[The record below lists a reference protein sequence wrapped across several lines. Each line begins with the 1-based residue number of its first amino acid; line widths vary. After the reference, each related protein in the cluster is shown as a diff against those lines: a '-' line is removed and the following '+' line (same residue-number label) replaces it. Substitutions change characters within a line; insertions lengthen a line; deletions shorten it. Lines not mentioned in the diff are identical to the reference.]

1 MLLFFEHI
9 VLTVKVSSKEE
20 FMYDKFIEYLKTY
33 KKKTIKLSELEKL
46 PDGSRNYEDFEAC
59 INKLVENE
67 VLAEKGDKINSLSLS
82 YNINHYKLKK
92 DKIDEINTYIFKF
105 SKEIDLGEYFKLSE
119 ETFHN
124 DLPFIHIVDD
134 YILKNGF
141 PKSYVT
147 SQERSFNISGDEKWI
162 DEKNGKKIL
171 ERIKVW
177 DKLKIENDSDP
188 LMLAVNQK
196 GFESSIHYHLI
207 VENKATF
214 LALMDILKETNYTS
228 LIYGC
233 GWKIVSNY
241 YMLDKQL
248 NLKDKNEFMYFG
260 DIDKEGISI
269 WNSLNEKM
277 KVNIAVDFY
286 KELLKK
292 DYSIGKK
299 SQKRNEKA
307 INNFLDFFSNY
318 EKEVFLNMI
327 NNDGYLPQEGL
338 NKEELKRI
346 WSGMCED

>member
-1 MLLFFEHI
+1 
-9 VLTVKVSSKEE
+9 
-20 FMYDKFIEYLKTY
+20 MYNKLIEYLKSY

-46 PDGSRNYEDFEAC
+46 PDGSLDYEKFESS
-59 INKLVENE
+59 IKKLVEDNI
-67 VLAEKGDKINSLSLS
+67 LIEKGSKINSLVLS
-82 YNINHYKLKK
+82 YGVNHYKLQK
-92 DKIDEINTYIFKF
+92 DKIDEINNYILKL
-105 SKEIDLGEYFKLSE
+105 SKEIDLGEYFKLSKGI
-119 ETFHN
+119 FLN
-124 DLPFIHIVDD
+124 DLPFIQAVND
-134 YILKNGF
+134 YILSNGF

-162 DEKNGKKIL
+162 DEKNGKKLL

-177 DKLKIENDSDP
+177 DKLKIVNDSDP

-196 GFESSIHYHLI
+196 GFENPVHYHLI

-214 LALMDILKETNYTS
+214 LALMDILRETNYTT

-241 YMLDKQL
+241 YMIDKQL

-286 KELLKK
+286 KDLLKK

-299 SQKRNEKA
+299 NQKRNNEA
-307 INNFLDFFSNY
+307 IDNFLNFFTNS
-318 EKEVFLNMI
+318 EKEALLNMI
-327 NNDGYLPQEGL
+327 NSDGYLPQEGL

>member
-1 MLLFFEHI
+1 
-9 VLTVKVSSKEE
+9 
-20 FMYDKFIEYLKTY
+20 MYNEIILYLKSY

-46 PDGSRNYEDFEAC
+46 PDGSMDYENFESS
-59 INKLVENE
+59 IKKLVEDNI
-67 VLAEKGDKINSLSLS
+67 LIEKGSKINSLVLS
-82 YNINHYKLKK
+82 YGVNNYKLQKE
-92 DKIDEINTYIFKF
+92 KIDEINNYILKL
-105 SKEIDLGEYFKLSE
+105 SKEIDLGEYFKLSQE
-119 ETFHN
+119 IFRK
-124 DLPFIHIVDD
+124 DLPFIKAVND
-134 YILKNGF
+134 YILSSGF
-141 PKSYVT
+141 PESYVT

-177 DKLKIENDSDP
+177 DKLKIVNDSDP

-196 GFESSIHYHLI
+196 GFENPVHYHLI

-214 LALMDILKETNYTS
+214 LALMDILSETNYTT

-241 YMLDKQL
+241 YMIDKQL

-299 SQKRNEKA
+299 NQKRNNEA
-307 INNFLDFFSNY
+307 IDNLLSFFTNS
-318 EKEVFLNMI
+318 EKEVLLNMI
-327 NNDGYLPQEGL
+327 NSDGYLPQEGL

>member
-1 MLLFFEHI
+1 
-9 VLTVKVSSKEE
+9 
-20 FMYDKFIEYLKTY
+20 
-33 KKKTIKLSELEKL
+33 
-46 PDGSRNYEDFEAC
+46 
-59 INKLVENE
+59 
-67 VLAEKGDKINSLSLS
+67 
-82 YNINHYKLKK
+82 
-92 DKIDEINTYIFKF
+92 
-105 SKEIDLGEYFKLSE
+105 
-119 ETFHN
+119 
-124 DLPFIHIVDD
+124 
-134 YILKNGF
+134 
-141 PKSYVT
+141 
-147 SQERSFNISGDEKWI
+147 
-162 DEKNGKKIL
+162 
-171 ERIKVW
+171 
-177 DKLKIENDSDP
+177 
-188 LMLAVNQK
+188 MLAVNQK

-269 WNSLNEKM
+269 WNSLNEK
-277 KVNIAVDFY
+277 
-286 KELLKK
+286 
-292 DYSIGKK
+292 
-299 SQKRNEKA
+299 A

-318 EKEVFLNMI
+318 EKEVLLNMI